1 MEQLELAA
9 AQCREGQPIP
19 PLALDKLRTHADCV
33 VQFLADGGAGLDLSE
48 KERVMQFLL
57 RLANLHEYL
66 SHHVSL
72 VGRTR

>member
-1 MEQLELAA
+1 
-9 AQCREGQPIP
+9 
-19 PLALDKLRTHADCV
+19 
-33 VQFLADGGAGLDLSE
+33 
-48 KERVMQFLL
+48 VMQFLL